1 MKTFWIHFHGEFTDL
16 SEGRTLK
23 QAVERLG
30 LTLADVKAY
39 RIVSP
44 VPASIPQSAIRPP
57 Q

>member
-1 MKTFWIHFHGEFTDL
+1 MKTFWIHFRGDFTDL

-39 RIVSP
+39 RIVASL
-44 VPASIPQSAIRPP
+44 PARRS
-57 Q
+57 